1 MQSLPRNK
9 IEGVIFGIFMCLL
22 MVIVM
27 SFFNICLGVGAV
39 NEEALIAFAK
49 SFWLIFLVAFAVE
62 NIIVQP
68 INNLIINKVY
78 KERANTNAVTLF
90 NAIIIV
96 TMMSLI
102 MTFLGGLVSGIG
114 IETVLSNFLI
124 SWPRNFC
131 VAMFCNLLFAG
142 PLARLILKGFQVA
155 FDKKRN
161 KKASK
166 IVCVSQ
172 QKNVAQENLKT
183 NLNK

>member
-9 IEGVIFGIFMCLL
+9 VEGIIFGIFMCLL

-27 SFFNICLGVGAV
+27 SFFNICLGIGAV
-39 NEEALIAFAK
+39 NEQALIAFAK
-49 SFWLIFLVAFAVE
+49 SVWLIFLVAFAVE

-68 INNLIINKVY
+68 INNFIINKVY
-78 KERANTNAVTLF
+78 KERANANAVILF

-102 MTFLGGLVSGIG
+102 MTFLGGLISGIG
-114 IETVLSNFLI
+114 IDKVISNFLI

-155 FDKKRN
+155 FDKKHARKSTQTACVNQPKHALQKKLKNNSN
-161 KKASK
+161 K
-166 IVCVSQ
+166 
-172 QKNVAQENLKT
+172 
-183 NLNK
+183 